1 MTKKRIQVL
10 GLLLTSLVLA
20 PRIPAALGRES
31 GSVPARGAI
40 SPPKSGLLNI
50 YFIDVEGGAST
61 LIVTPAGE
69 SILVDAGWPGFG
81 DRDAKRI
88 ERAMQLAGVTEIDH
102 MIATHY
108 HVDHYGGIPAIAKA
122 VPVRHFYDHGKMTSL
137 AEDENFA
144 KLYSAYQ
151 SVTEG
156 KSTTLKP
163 GDTIALKSGSG
174 SPSVKLL
181 CVAGN
186 GQVIGGRAEPKNS
199 MCSGAKLE
207 DPDPSDNARSLG
219 FVLTFGEFHFLDL
232 GDLTWNVEQALVC
245 PSNHLGH
252 IDLYQVTH
260 HGMNISNN
268 PVLLRTVRP
277 TVAIMDNGPHKGGH
291 PDTVE
296 RLKTVSS
303 LKALYQLHRNVESA
317 GGQNSAAEFI
327 ANPEEKPDAAYMIM
341 VSVDPSKHAF
351 TVTNERTGAS
361 KSFSFK

>member
-1 MTKKRIQVL
+1 MTKKLIPVL

-20 PRIPAALGRES
+20 PRIPGALAGES
-31 GSVPARGAI
+31 GSVTEPEAPSR
-40 SPPKSGLLNI
+40 PKAGTLNI

-122 VPVRHFYDHGKMTSL
+122 VPVKHFYDHGKMTSL
-137 AEDENFA
+137 AEDQNFA

-163 GDTIALKSGSG
+163 GDTIALKSAPGR
-174 SPSVKLL
+174 PSVKLL

-186 GQVIGGRAEPKNS
+186 GQVIGGRAEPENS
-199 MCSGAKLE
+199 DCAGAKLQ

-219 FVLTFGEFHFLDL
+219 FILTFGGFRFLDL
-232 GDLTWNVEQALVC
+232 GDLTWNVEQLLVC

-268 PVLLRTVRP
+268 PVLLRTVQP
-277 TVAIMDNGPHKGGH
+277 TVAVMDNGPHKGGH

-296 RLKTVSS
+296 RLKAVRS

-317 GGQNSAAEFI
+317 AGQNSEAEFI

-341 VSVDPSKHAF
+341 VSVDPVKHAF
-351 TVTNERTGAS
+351 AVANERTGAIN
-361 KSFSFK
+361 SFPFK